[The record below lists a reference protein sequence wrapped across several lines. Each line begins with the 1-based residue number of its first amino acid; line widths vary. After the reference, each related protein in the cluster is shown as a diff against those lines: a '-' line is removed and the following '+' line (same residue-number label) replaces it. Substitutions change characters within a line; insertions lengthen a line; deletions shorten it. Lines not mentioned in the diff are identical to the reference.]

1 MLFVALLSAA
11 AIVGCGETVDR
22 EALALRQKLELLRQK
37 LELSSEPD
45 GATSVS
51 KIRKLLMESD
61 ADTETEVVLRGRIW
75 AGEMPPWE
83 DGKAAFVLTDATGHD
98 GDDDHDPHTCPYCSR
113 DIDDYIAAIRFH
125 SDDGAVT
132 PIDSRELFD
141 VKEKQMVI
149 VKGRGSMNGDRLRV
163 DATNIFIAR

>member
-1 MLFVALLSAA
+1 MSRGMLFVALLSAA
-11 AIVGCGETVDR
+11 AVVGCGETVDR
-22 EALALRQKLELLRQK
+22 EALALRQKLEL
-37 LELSSEPD
+37 SSEPD
-45 GATSVS
+45 GAVSVS
-51 KIRKLLMESD
+51 KIRKLLMEPD
-61 ADTETEVVLRGRIW
+61 ADAETEVVLRGRIW

-98 GDDDHDPHTCPYCSR
+98 GDDDHDPHTCPFCSR

-125 SDDGAVT
+125 SDDGVVT

-141 VKEKQMVI
+141 VKEKQMVV

>member
-1 MLFVALLSAA
+1 MLLVALMSAA
-11 AIVGCGETVDR
+11 AVVGCGETVDR
-22 EALALRQKLELLRQK
+22 EALALRQKLELP
-37 LELSSEPD
+37 SEPN

-51 KIRKLLMESD
+51 KIRKLLKEPD
-61 ADTETEVVLRGRIW
+61 AVAETEVVLRGRIW
-75 AGEMPPWE
+75 AGEIPPWE

-98 GDDDHDPHTCPYCSR
+98 GDDDHDPHACPFCSR

-125 SDDGAVT
+125 NDDGTVT

-141 VKEKQMVI
+141 VTEKQMVI
-149 VKGRGSMNGDRLRV
+149 VKGVGSMNGDRLRV